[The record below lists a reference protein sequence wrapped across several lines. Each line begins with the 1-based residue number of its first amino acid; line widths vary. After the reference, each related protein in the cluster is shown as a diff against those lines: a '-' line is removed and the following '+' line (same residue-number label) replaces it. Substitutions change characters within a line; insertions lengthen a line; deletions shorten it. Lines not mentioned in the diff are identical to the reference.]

1 MKLLLGVAAGL
12 STLLVTGM
20 MVFGVIKP
28 FLISPLSLWIAKVS
42 ANPEGGACVGAVLLS
57 LAAWGMIFLTGR
69 ISRRVAYGMWVTPD
83 DGGPDSLID
92 LVAFPSENEGR
103 RRR

>member
-1 MKLLLGVAAGL
+1 MKLFLGVAAGL

-20 MVFGVIKP
+20 MIFGVIKP
-28 FLISPLSLWIAKVS
+28 FLISPLSLWIAKAS

-57 LAAWGMIFLTGR
+57 IAVWGMIFLTGR
-69 ISRRVAYGMWVTPD
+69 ISRRVAYGMWVEPD

-92 LVAFPSENEGR
+92 LVTFPSEEDER
-103 RRR
+103 RGS